1 MYMHVEASVWYMAIF
16 LQSIFLPHL
25 VIIPLTDA
33 TPTICDMIYMTNNV
47 PAAVR
52 DGQGY
57 LVHLLFNVYTS
68 FTWTDL
74 IRTHLRLSQVNAL
87 IEYLIEYIS
96 EAWHSRAWTQYR

>member
-16 LQSIFLPHL
+16 LQSIFLLHL

-33 TPTICDMIYMTNNV
+33 TPTIYDMIYMTNNV

-57 LVHLLFNVYTS
+57 LVHVNSIPEDYPSGLKLIKYPIHSLL
-68 FTWTDL
+68 
-74 IRTHLRLSQVNAL
+74 
-87 IEYLIEYIS
+87 
-96 EAWHSRAWTQYR
+96 